1 MTGGGLEFWGAVIAM
16 AVITYLTR
24 ALPFLLSA
32 RSRLLRRLAEGSS
45 LAALGPALLAGIA
58 AAVIVPDVV
67 ALQGMAQLLPYAG
80 GLVATAL
87 AARRLGNA
95 GVAVIAG
102 VVVYGVLLMLAGY
115 TT

>member
-1 MTGGGLEFWGAVIAM
+1 M
-16 AVITYLTR
+16 
-24 ALPFLLSA
+24 
-32 RSRLLRRLAEGSS
+32 LRRFALKPFSS
-45 LAALGPALLAGIA
+45 LLLAGIA

-102 VVVYGVLLMLAGY
+102 VAVYGVLLMLAGY
-115 TT
+115 AA

>member
-1 MTGGGLEFWGAVIAM
+1 MSGELGFWGAVIAM

-45 LAALGPALLAGIA
+45 MAALGPALLAGIA

-67 ALQGMAQLLPYAG
+67 ALKDLSQWLPYAG
-80 GLVATAL
+80 GMLTTAL
-87 AARRLGNA
+87 AARRLRNT

-102 VVVYGVLLMLAGY
+102 VVGYGVLLMVVQLAH
-115 TT
+115 

>member
-1 MTGGGLEFWGAVIAM
+1 MTGSGLEFWVAVIAM

-32 RSRLLRRLAEGSS
+32 RSRLLRRMAEGSS

-58 AAVIVPDVV
+58 AAVIVPDIM
-67 ALQGMAQLLPYAG
+67 ALRGLPQWLPYAG
-80 GLVATAL
+80 GLLATAL

-102 VVVYGVLLMLAGY
+102 VAVYGVLLALARHAG
-115 TT
+115 